1 MIKYNITLLD
11 APPMAQPFLGQE
23 AFDLNNGSTVVGAA
37 LKALLLSGALAV
49 RWNLNPETLPPP
61 LPGQHSV
68 AHAVNESGDVVG
80 AWGEDLDTLWGRK
93 VLAQE
98 FPCQAFLYK
107 NSDGVTH
114 DLASVIG
121 TESSGAN
128 DINDNGL
135 IAGWGRQQSTCHAY
149 VYNSET
155 GTAPTNL
162 GALPGHAWSS
172 ALAINNKGHVV
183 GISSSVKPSPAVP
196 GAVPGAGV
204 VVHAFLY
211 DGALKDLG
219 PNRYAYDV
227 NDNGQVVGDWLVS
240 GASYWTAF
248 LCETSNGTPQFT
260 DFRFLTRDPDAR
272 FEGSVATGINNH
284 GDIVGHSF
292 ERHMMGQV
300 KIRPFVRP
308 ASGPFAGEILDLNY
322 LIPSDSGW
330 FLHWASA
337 INDKRQIVGTGTYN
351 GRYRA
356 YLLTPD
362 WSLPDDLDVLLTE
375 ILLRA
380 PTTSSPGL
388 VVTASGKKIPVY
400 PWGGPVDP
408 LGGPFRRLTP
418 PQRDVLVGLAINV
431 LASNINDPE
440 ARRIAEIGGLDTI
453 RLTVDHRLGE
463 LGKSGA

>member
-1 MIKYNITLLD
+1 
-11 APPMAQPFLGQE
+11 MAQPFLGHE

-37 LKALLLSGALAV
+37 LTYPSALATYRSALAV
-49 RWNLNPETLPPP
+49 RWNLNPETLPLPQ
-61 LPGQHSV
+61 PGQESV

-80 AWGEDLDTLWGRK
+80 TWGKIGAQWGRK
-93 VLAQE
+93 VLAGE
-98 FPCQAFLYK
+98 AFPCQAFLYK

-114 DLASVIG
+114 DLASVFG

-135 IAGWGRQQSTCHAY
+135 IAGWGRQQQTCHAY

-172 ALAINNKGHVV
+172 PLAINNKGHVV
-183 GISSSVKPSPAVP
+183 GISTPAQPSPA
-196 GAVPGAGV
+196 GAEGF
-204 VVHAFLY
+204 HAFLY

-227 NDNGQVVGDWLVS
+227 NDNDQVVGDWLVS

-248 LCETSNGTPQFT
+248 LCETSSGTPQFT
-260 DFRFLTRDPDAR
+260 NLRLVTRGG
-272 FEGSVATGINNH
+272 FKGSVATGINNP
-284 GDIVGHSF
+284 GDIVGHV
-292 ERHMMGQV
+292 HNPDMMGQV
-300 KIRPFVRP
+300 KIRAFVRP
-308 ASGPFAGEILDLNY
+308 ASGPLAGEMLDLNN
-322 LIPSDSGW
+322 LIPPNSGW
-330 FLHWASA
+330 LLHWASA
-337 INDKRQIVGTGTYN
+337 INDNRQIVGTGTYN
-351 GRYRA
+351 GHYRA

-362 WSLPDDLDVLLTE
+362 WSSLVLPEDLDVLLTE

-388 VVTASGKKIPVY
+388 VVQASGKKIPVY
-400 PWGGPVDP
+400 PWGPPVDP
-408 LGGPFRRLTP
+408 WGPFRRLTP

-453 RLTVDHRLGE
+453 RLTVDRLLGE